1 MDDLVKAAIAK
12 WPNVPA
18 VFGWLSL
25 SRRGEWRIKGEP
37 IGNEAI
43 RAFIGRNYANDGCGN
58 WFFQNGPQR
67 VYVSLDLAP
76 YIYRLDEFGRLV
88 AHNDAQPRELRQVF
102 ADEDGRLYFETEL
115 GPGAIDDRDL
125 PSIGASIVD
134 ARGEALDDARL
145 ESWTFG
151 ATEACFATTGLHI
164 QSERLCPIERIDTD
178 RVPDVLGFRREP
190 QSPRKPSSA

>member
-1 MDDLVKAAIAK
+1 MDDIVRAAIAR

-37 IGNEAI
+37 IGNDAI

-67 VYVSLDLAP
+67 VYVSLDMAP
-76 YIYRLDEFGRLV
+76 FIYRLDEFGRIV

-102 ADEDGRLYFETEL
+102 ADDDGRLYFETEL
-115 GPGAIDDRDL
+115 GPGALDDRDL
-125 PSIGASIVD
+125 SSIGARIVD
-134 ARGEALDDARL
+134 GRGESLDDAQL
-145 ESWTFG
+145 ESWSLG
-151 ATEACFATTGLHI
+151 ATEAHFATAGLHI
-164 QSERLCPIERIDTD
+164 QAESFCPIERIDAG

-190 QSPRKPSSA
+190 QSPRKPSGA